1 MNLLFDPTQLVIH
14 LPETLK
20 QQAWNK
26 SQNAGTPYSRWQS
39 YLNQLT
45 LEAVIPSAKEEQEAT
60 VKPWLNRKTLANIAE
75 LVNGTAIMLGKTKV
89 VLIPSEAEDLEE
101 LRLPQEWV
109 DIPEW
114 IADYYLAAQ
123 VNLDAGFLRIWGYT
137 THQQIKNNGTYNPT
151 DRTYTLDNTDL
162 ITDINAFWVARELCP
177 EEVTQVPV
185 SPIATISSTQANNL
199 IQRLKDTEILL
210 PRLAIPFTIWAA
222 LIQNPAWRN
231 GLVEKRQ
238 GIERVSVLS
247 WLQTEATNLLPE
259 LGWRQVEFQPSTVG
273 ARGKSDNVTAIPHKA
288 LAKQLTIADQPYE
301 LKILPMETDT
311 WRFEL
316 RSLALGAMIPS
327 GFTLRLLTETE
338 ESFEG
343 NEDTAIA
350 PVEMLYLEVELE
362 TGEGLIWEVEPTP
375 DDYQAELLRF

>member
-1 MNLLFDPTQLVIH
+1 MNFVFDPTQLVIH
-14 LPETLK
+14 LPATLK
-20 QQAWNK
+20 QQVWNK

-45 LEAVIPSAKEEQEAT
+45 LEAVIPCAKEEQEAT
-60 VKPWLNRKTLANIAE
+60 VKPWLNRQTLANIAE
-75 LVNGTAIMLGKTKV
+75 LVNGTVIMLGKTKV
-89 VLIPSEAEDLEE
+89 VLIPSEAEDIEE

-114 IADYYLAAQ
+114 IADYYLAVQ

-137 THQQIKNNGTYNPT
+137 THQKIKNHGTYNPT

-162 ITDINAFWVARELCP
+162 ITDINAFWVTRELCP
-177 EEVTQVPV
+177 EEITQVSVP
-185 SPIATISSTQANNL
+185 PINGISSTQANNL
-199 IQRLKDTEILL
+199 IQRLGNTEILL

-222 LIQNPAWRN
+222 LIKNFAWYN
-231 GLVEKRQ
+231 GLVEKRR
-238 GIERVSVLS
+238 GIERVSVLH
-247 WLQTEATNLLPE
+247 WLQTEVPSLLPE

-273 ARGKSDNVTAIPHKA
+273 ARGKSDNVTVIPHKA
-288 LAKQLTIADQPYE
+288 LAKQLTICDRSYE

-316 RSLALGAMIPS
+316 RSLALGGMIPS
-327 GFTLRLLTETE
+327 DFTLRLLTETG

-343 NEDTAIA
+343 NQDTATSL
-350 PVEMLYLEVELE
+350 VEMLYLEVELD

-375 DDYQAELLRF
+375 DDYQAEVLRF